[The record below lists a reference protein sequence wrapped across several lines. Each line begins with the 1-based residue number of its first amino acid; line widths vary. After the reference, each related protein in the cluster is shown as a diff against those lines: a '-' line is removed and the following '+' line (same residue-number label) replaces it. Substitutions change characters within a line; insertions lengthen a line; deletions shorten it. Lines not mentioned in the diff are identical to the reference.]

1 MRNQAVSYHPRASIY
16 HPRGQLLSTPTPPK
30 QRKPRF
36 FYGWIIVAVVAAGGF
51 SASTESYPVLG
62 VFLKPITDDLG
73 WSRAAFTAPLS
84 IGGLLGAFLALL
96 LGPLVDRYGSRWAL
110 TIAFALLGLSF
121 VLMSLVG
128 HLWQYTAIQIV
139 ARSMNTGVLSVA
151 MAVIIPNWFLVK
163 RGKAISLGAIGFPI
177 GAAVMPLYVQGLIS
191 LGGWRAAT
199 IGAGILIWVVSLIPA
214 SLLLRRRPE
223 DIGLLPDGA
232 LPVEEAGPNARPT
245 ADLRSGP
252 EEPTIKLGSA
262 LRLPAFYYI
271 QAAGSLWWFARTGV
285 ALHAIPYFTDQGLSS
300 QVAVGA
306 LVVHSLF
313 AVPGTFAAG
322 YLRDR
327 FSIRWV
333 MSADYA
339 LTAAAFVLVLFADT
353 PVLVMIWA
361 VFYGFVQGAA
371 NPLQRLIFA
380 DYFGR
385 RHLGSIEGVSR
396 AVQNIAQAAGPLV
409 VAAVYDST
417 NSYHVIFT
425 IFIGMNLAAMVFIA
439 LARAPRRGA

>member
-1 MRNQAVSYHPRASIY
+1 
-16 HPRGQLLSTPTPPK
+16 LTTPPPPK
-30 QRKPRF
+30 KRKF
-36 FYGWIIVAVVAAGGF
+36 FYGWIVVAVVAAGGF

-84 IGGLLGAFLALL
+84 IGGLLGGVLALL

-110 TIAFALLGLSF
+110 SIAFALLGMSF
-121 VLMSLVG
+121 ILMSLMG
-128 HLWQYTAIQIV
+128 ELWQYTGIQII
-139 ARSMNTGVLSVA
+139 ARSMNTGVLAVA
-151 MAVIIPNWFLVK
+151 MSVIIPNWFLAK

-177 GAAVMPLYVQGLIS
+177 GAAVMPLYAQGLTS
-191 LGGWRAAT
+191 LWGWRAAT
-199 IGAGILIWVVSLIPA
+199 VGAGILIWVVSLLPSA
-214 SLLLRRRPE
+214 LLLRRRPE

-232 LPVEEAGPNARPT
+232 EPVEETGPNARPT

-252 EEPTIKLGSA
+252 EEPTIRLGTA
-262 LRLPAFYYI
+262 LRMPTFYYI
-271 QAAGSLWWFARTGV
+271 QAAGSLWWFGRTGV
-285 ALHAIPYFTDQGLSS
+285 GLHAIPFFTDQGLSA
-300 QVAVGA
+300 QVAVAA

-327 FSIRWV
+327 YSVRWI

-339 LTAAAFVLVLFADT
+339 LNALAFVLVLFADT
-353 PVLVMIWA
+353 TLLVMVWA

-409 VAAVYDST
+409 AAAVYDST
-417 NSYHVIFT
+417 NSYRVIFT

-439 LARAPRRGA
+439 MARAPKRDPLFSPEGN